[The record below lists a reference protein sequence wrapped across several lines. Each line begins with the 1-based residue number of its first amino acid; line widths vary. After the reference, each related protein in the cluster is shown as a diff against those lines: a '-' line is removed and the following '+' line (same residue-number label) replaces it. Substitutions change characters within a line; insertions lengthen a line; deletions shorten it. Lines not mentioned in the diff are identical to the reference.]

1 MSDATII
8 SPRDLADRFLSL
20 GRYAFTLDDAAAA
33 IGASR
38 GAAADAL
45 ERLHHRGQVFSPARG
60 LYVAIPPEYRSWG
73 VLPGE
78 WFIDA
83 MMSHLER
90 SYYVAL
96 LSAAAV
102 HGASHQA
109 PQVFQVMTDGRAPL
123 RDRDIGRVRLRF
135 HASKHLSEAEVE
147 RFTVPTGYMTVSTR
161 ETTVVD
167 LVSHYRVAG
176 GYSNIA
182 TILKEM
188 GELCGSALAR
198 IAGPRGRAVVRRT
211 GWLLER
217 YGQADD
223 LEALRQ
229 AARLDLGEPALL
241 TPTGVRRGRTDR
253 DWRLR
258 INTTVEPDL

>member
-1 MSDATII
+1 M
-8 SPRDLADRFLSL
+8 
-20 GRYAFTLDDAAAA
+20 
-33 IGASR
+33 
-38 GAAADAL
+38 
-45 ERLHHRGQVFSPARG
+45 
-60 LYVAIPPEYRSWG
+60 YVAIPPEYRSWR

-83 MMSHLER
+83 MMAHLGR

-96 LSAAAV
+96 LSAAAI

-109 PQVFQVMTDGRAPL
+109 PQVFQVMTDGASPV

-135 HASKHLSEAEVE
+135 YASKHLSEADVE
-147 RFTVPTGYMTVSTR
+147 RATVPTGYMALSTR

-167 LVSHYRVAG
+167 LVSHYQTAG
-176 GYSNIA
+176 GYSNVA
-182 TILKEM
+182 TILKEI
-188 GELCGSALAR
+188 GQLSGSAVAR
-198 IAGPRGRAVVRRT
+198 MASPRGRAVVRRA

-241 TPTGVRRGRTDR
+241 APAGGRRGKTDR

-258 INTTVEPDL
+258 INTAVEPDL